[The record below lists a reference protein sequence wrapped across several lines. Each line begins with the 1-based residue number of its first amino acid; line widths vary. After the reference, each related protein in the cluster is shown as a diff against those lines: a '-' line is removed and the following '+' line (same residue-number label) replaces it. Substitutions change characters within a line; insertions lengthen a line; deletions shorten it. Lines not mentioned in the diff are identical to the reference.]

1 MKHWKN
7 ESILCDTG
15 DENDPLK
22 QTYSKNMQ
30 IYSKDPS
37 ILRIKQYFKNPTEF
51 SFVAVDKDIIAKEIK
66 NLDTKRAPLKEISQS
81 GY

>member
-1 MKHWKN
+1 
-7 ESILCDTG
+7 
-15 DENDPLK
+15 
-22 QTYSKNMQ
+22 MQ